1 MRRFIFL
8 FIVCAFLFLSC
19 GVVRVTGEFDSKYE
33 FFLKTKLYP
42 KFFFTDTIGMRDYKD
57 LSIIEREQYDIYCRA
72 RFKDCDLADN
82 NPASNSR

>member
-57 LSIIEREQYDIYCRA
+57 LSIIDCKNDNSVVVNKNVILTILKN
-72 RFKDCDLADN
+72 FKW
-82 NPASNSR
+82 